1 MAQAAAQVAVS
12 QGDNETEFTY
22 RRMEET
28 LRRLTAMPGQR
39 IVVFVSPGFFLTTM
53 ENTASDLIDRATR
66 ANVVINTIDARG
78 LYTPD
83 SLGDIANPPAETGL
97 TAGYKSTYRITAQ
110 GLQDDVLA
118 QLADGTGG
126 SFYHNRNDVEE
137 AMRQA
142 GAAPEIS
149 YLLGFSPQNL
159 KADGRYHTLKVS
171 LTSKQKYTLQARHGF
186 YAPRTIADP
195 AEAAKQEIQDAL
207 FSQDELLEFPLD
219 FHTQFFKVDP
229 ATAKV
234 AVVAHLD
241 IKGLPLRKDAGRN
254 NDRLTIMTGF
264 FDENGQYV
272 TGVQKIVDMKLR
284 DTTYEQLKR
293 MGLNLKTSFDIRPG
307 TYLVRVVVRDSEGAQ
322 MAARNGSVVIPN

>member
-1 MAQAAAQVAVS
+1 
-12 QGDNETEFTY
+12 
-22 RRMEET
+22 
-28 LRRLTAMPGQR
+28 
-39 IVVFVSPGFFLTTM
+39 
-53 ENTASDLIDRATR
+53 
-66 ANVVINTIDARG
+66 
-78 LYTPD
+78 
-83 SLGDIANPPAETGL
+83 
-97 TAGYKSTYRITAQ
+97 
-110 GLQDDVLA
+110 
-118 QLADGTGG
+118 
-126 SFYHNRNDVEE
+126 
-137 AMRQA
+137 
-142 GAAPEIS
+142 
-149 YLLGFSPQNL
+149 
-159 KADGRYHTLKVS
+159 
-171 LTSKQKYTLQARHGF
+171 LQARHGF

>member
-1 MAQAAAQVAVS
+1 
-12 QGDNETEFTY
+12 
-22 RRMEET
+22 
-28 LRRLTAMPGQR
+28 
-39 IVVFVSPGFFLTTM
+39 M